1 MNKGKKI
8 VFFQNLFLADEP
20 IGNLDSKSG
29 EEIMKFFKKINKEEN
44 IAILQVTHSKEA
56 ALYGDRIIELK
67 NGKIE
72 S

>member
-1 MNKGKKI
+1 
-8 VFFQNLFLADEP
+8 
-20 IGNLDSKSG
+20 
-29 EEIMKFFKKINKEEN
+29 MKLFKKINKEEN